1 MNVAAMVEEVAR
13 AVSVT
18 VSRSIAPIQRQID
31 DLIAWRKAVGE
42 IRNGV
47 DGAKGEPGVAG
58 KDGAPGINGKDAP
71 PVDIEQVV
79 SKVLALVP
87 TPKDGARGSDG
98 RDGRDGT
105 DGKDGAKGEPGL
117 NGKDGADGING
128 RDGADGARGADGLP
142 GEIGPAGK
150 DGKDGK
156 DGERGERGEPGL
168 NGKDGRDGLNGKDGA
183 DGLNGKDG
191 RDGIDGK
198 DGSNGLNGKDGNGI
212 VRLDHDIVKNA
223 LDVVMDNGDIYT
235 LSLPV
240 PQRGERGEKGE
251 SGLSGKDGRDGI
263 DGKNG
268 ADGLNGKDGAP
279 GQRGEKGDVASPDD
293 IAAAVTKAC
302 ESLLP
307 TLVAKQYETSMPEII
322 ARASML
328 VPPGRDGLPGRPG
341 TPGEDGRDGVSI
353 EGFEFKQADRRTQIC
368 VMKMTDGS
376 QYEWPIKMEGMVIDC
391 DVHRPGAVYEKGD
404 AVTHGGS
411 YWIARKDTS
420 ATPGKSDDWRLAVK
434 RGRDGKD
441 AVEDSE

>member
-71 PVDIEQVV
+71 QVDIEQVV

-150 DGKDGK
+150 DGRDGK
-156 DGERGERGEPGL
+156 DGERGEKGEP
-168 NGKDGRDGLNGKDGA
+168 
-183 DGLNGKDG
+183 
-191 RDGIDGK
+191 
-198 DGSNGLNGKDGNGI
+198 GLNGKDGNGI
-212 VRLDHDIVKNA
+212 VRLDHDIAKNA
-223 LDVVMDNGDIYT
+223 LDVVMDNGDTYT

-251 SGLSGKDGRDGI
+251 SGLNGKDGRDGVNGKDGADGLNGKDGRDGI

-307 TLVAKQYETSMPEII
+307 ALVAKQYETSMPEII

>member
-71 PVDIEQVV
+71 QVDIEQVV

-150 DGKDGK
+150 DGRDGK
-156 DGERGERGEPGL
+156 DGERGEKGEP
-168 NGKDGRDGLNGKDGA
+168 
-183 DGLNGKDG
+183 
-191 RDGIDGK
+191 
-198 DGSNGLNGKDGNGI
+198 GLNGKDGNGI
-212 VRLDHDIVKNA
+212 VRLDHDIAKNA
-223 LDVVMDNGDIYT
+223 LDVVMDNGDTYT

-251 SGLSGKDGRDGI
+251 SGLNGKDGRDGVNGKDGADGLNGKDGRDGI

-307 TLVAKQYETSMPEII
+307 ALVVKQYETSMPEII

-341 TPGEDGRDGVSI
+341 TPGEDGRDGVGI
-353 EGFEFKQADRRTQIC
+353 ESVDITTLGDRKRQLIVMLSDGTAFRKEVEFD
-368 VMKMTDGS
+368 
-376 QYEWPIKMEGMVIDC
+376 GMVLDR
-391 DVHRPGAVYEKGD
+391 DVYRTGVSYEKGD
-404 AVTHGGS
+404 AVTYAGS
-411 YWIARKDTS
+411 YWIAKRDTKDS
-420 ATPGKSDDWRLAVK
+420 PKGSDDWRLVVK
-434 RGRDGKD
+434 KGRDGKD
-441 AVEDSE
+441 ADALDGEQE

>member
-105 DGKDGAKGEPGL
+105 DGKDGAKGEP
-117 NGKDGADGING
+117 
-128 RDGADGARGADGLP
+128 
-142 GEIGPAGK
+142 
-150 DGKDGK
+150 
-156 DGERGERGEPGL
+156 
-168 NGKDGRDGLNGKDGA
+168 GLNGKDGA

-411 YWIARKDTS
+411 YWIARKGTS